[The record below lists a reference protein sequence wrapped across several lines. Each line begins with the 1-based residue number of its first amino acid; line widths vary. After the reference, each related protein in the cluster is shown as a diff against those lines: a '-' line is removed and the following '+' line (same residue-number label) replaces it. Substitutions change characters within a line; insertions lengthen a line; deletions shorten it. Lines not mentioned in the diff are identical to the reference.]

1 MSTRRGVLTA
11 LGAAALAGCSSNA
24 APPAEQSDAASTAT
38 NQSNSTETDADQG
51 NELTLSG
58 REWYFNWIH
67 GEDEQILN
75 EVQGKESYESISF
88 SAIDNALETGMVS
101 GGRNQAVA
109 NALETASQE
118 YQPSADYEDRHTHM
132 LSAIHQVLEQKN
144 GDEWDFEI
152 DSRLDATPSQE
163 GWMKYSRVDVETD
176 QEFTD
181 NGNKKYY
188 TIRAALTEKRN
199 HTTHIKGQNASPNN
213 TTKRILQQISNPE
226 TNAFISLLDLE
237 GINSGIKEHEW
248 DKDTTYDQTCMNAA
262 LLLGSGIEIGAYEEN
277 VIGLDYKLFAED
289 GREEEILGVIDE
301 YEEQGDIT
309 LRNRIREEY
318 FNNGHDEYE
327 ASEYDISADGSVSM
341 EKLEDTSVSE
351 QIADT

>member
-24 APPAEQSDAASTAT
+24 APPAEQSDAASTAI

-67 GEDEQILN
+67 GEDEQILS
-75 EVQGKESYESISF
+75 EVQGEESYESISF
-88 SAIDNALETGMVS
+88 SAIDNALETGMAS

-118 YQPSADYEDRHTHM
+118 YQPSEDYEDRHTHM
-132 LSAIHQVLEQKN
+132 LSAIHQVLEQKD

-163 GWMKYSRVDVETD
+163 GWMKYSRVDVETED
-176 QEFTD
+176 EFTD
-181 NGNKKYY
+181 NGNKKYH

-213 TTKRILQQISNPE
+213 TTKRLLQQISNPE
-226 TNAFISLLDLE
+226 SSFRSLFDKDALDNE
-237 GINSGIKEHEW
+237 IQEWEW
-248 DKDTTYDQTCMNAA
+248 DEKRTYDQVGMNAGI
-262 LLLGSGIEIGAYEEN
+262 LIGGGIEIDDYEDN
-277 VIGLDYKLFAED
+277 VIGPEYVLFAED
-289 GREEEILGVIDE
+289 GRENEILNIIDE
-301 YEEQGDIT
+301 YEEQGDMT
-309 LRNRIREEY
+309 LRNRMREEY
-318 FNNGHDEYE
+318 FNNGYNKNEVTEYN
-327 ASEYDISADGSVSM
+327 ITADGSVSM
-341 EKLEDTSVSE
+341 EELEDTSVSE
-351 QIADT
+351 QIADA